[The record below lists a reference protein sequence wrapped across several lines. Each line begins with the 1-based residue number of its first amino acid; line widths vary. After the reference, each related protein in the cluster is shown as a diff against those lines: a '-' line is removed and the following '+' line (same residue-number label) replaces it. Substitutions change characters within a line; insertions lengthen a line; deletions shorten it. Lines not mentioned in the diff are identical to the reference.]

1 MSNIRDVAALAGV
14 SPATVSRVINHDTV
28 YKMTDETRERVW
40 KAIAELNYKAHTS
53 SSEQTKLVQKNL
65 SSNKSGYRFGCIL
78 NVRGGK
84 YSDPYYLAVLSGFEE
99 VMMAKGYEISFVHTN
114 DELEDK
120 QLLAKTFAE
129 PIDGLIIMNTLEEE
143 TFSFLKKKVPFIVGV
158 DTRHYSID
166 NIGYNHHIS
175 AAMAVKH
182 LYECGYRKIG
192 FVGGAEKEI
201 SSCQR
206 FKSYYSTL
214 HELDLPFN
222 PDWVLA
228 SNWDEDYCHAAIEK
242 AYKEGK
248 LPEAY
253 FVSSDLMAIA
263 VLRAFYDLGVSVP
276 KDCAVMGL
284 SNIEISK
291 YSNPPLSTISIPI
304 KDMGRVAAKVLLDR
318 VCGDDTPVKTITLGL
333 ETIKRSS
340 T

>member
-53 SSEQTKLVQKNL
+53 SAEQTKLVQKNL
-65 SSNKSGYRFGCIL
+65 AAIKNEHRFGCIL

-99 VMMAKGYEISFVHTN
+99 VMMSKGYEIAFVHTN
-114 DELEDK
+114 NELEDK

-143 TFSFLKKKVPFIVGV
+143 TFSFINKRIPNIVGV
-158 DTRHYSID
+158 DTKHSSID
-166 NIGYNHHIS
+166 NIGYNHHVS
-175 AAMAVKH
+175 ASMAVKH

-192 FVGGAEKEI
+192 FIGGVEKDI
-201 SSCQR
+201 NSCQR
-206 FKSYYSTL
+206 YKGYYATL
-214 HELDLPFN
+214 HELGLEYN

-228 SNWDEDYCHAAIEK
+228 SNWDENYCHSTITK
-242 AYKEGK
+242 AYKAGK

-253 FVSSDLMAIA
+253 FVASDLMAIA
-263 VLRAFYDLGVSVP
+263 TLRAFYDLGISVP

-318 VCGDDTPVKTITLGL
+318 VNGDDTPIKTITLGL